1 MDAETIT
8 GIIALVIVGAGLV
21 CFVCLCVIGCAVEL
35 VVMAVW
41 AVLRYARYRRE
52 RDEEEEPQEIKEK

>member
-8 GIIALVIVGAGLV
+8 GIIALVIVG
-21 CFVCLCVIGCAVEL
+21 VIIACAVCVWVIMCGCTL
-35 VVMAVW
+35 VSMAVW

-52 RDEEEEPQEIKEK
+52 RGDEAQQEIKEKK